1 MNQGLLTMAEIA
13 RQLKIPEST
22 CRYYRDRFID
32 YIPSVGEGRNRRY
45 KPEAAEVLRIVA
57 ESMNRNLT
65 ATEIEEAL
73 SLKFARFV
81 DVELEPQLTTATTQQ
96 QHNAD
101 LFLALIAG
109 QQQAIE
115 SIAATLEQL
124 AQQKEDTEALRQ
136 EVSALRQELEARDQR
151 LVKQLRESI
160 ATQPAKERRR
170 WWPFG

>member
-1 MNQGLLTMAEIA
+1 MNQGLMTMAEIA

-45 KPEAAEVLRIVA
+45 QPEAAEVLRTVA
-57 ESMNRNLT
+57 ECMNRNLT
-65 ATEIEEAL
+65 ATETEEAL
-73 SLKFARFV
+73 SLKFARFI
-81 DVELEPQLTTATTQQ
+81 DIEPEPQLTTAAAQQ
-96 QHNAD
+96 QRSAD
-101 LFLALIAG
+101 VLLALIAG

-124 AQQKEDTEALRQ
+124 ARQQDETEVIKQELSTLR
-136 EVSALRQELEARDQR
+136 RELEARDRR
-151 LVKQLRESI
+151 LVEQLRESMKEP
-160 ATQPAKERRR
+160 TKERRR